1 VSNDAWRSAA
11 SRTRLTVSSS
21 DCAFESRADAWA
33 VDAEVPI
40 LRGSMREYSAALRSN
55 GLERVVS
62 RLYAGR
68 SSIELSESPSEL
80 RSSGGPGL
88 SELTP
93 VDFWYR
99 TLRR

>member
-1 VSNDAWRSAA
+1 LS
-11 SRTRLTVSSS
+11 LG
-21 DCAFESRADAWA
+21 ADAWG

-40 LRGSMREYSAALRSN
+40 LRGSMREYLAVLRSN
-55 GLERVVS
+55 GLERVVKS
-62 RLYAGR
+62 LVRRTLFDRAER
-68 SSIELSESPSEL
+68 VAFRAE
-80 RSSGGPGL
+80 SSGGPGL